1 MTTDDRTLRIVVTG
15 GRDFY
20 DYAKVETALAK
31 FGGRPVELAHGCA
44 RGADSLAE
52 RFAATRGWGIRRF
65 PADWH
70 RWGKRAG
77 VLRNQQMIDEF
88 KPDIAV
94 AFPGGRGTADMVRRL
109 KAANIVTVEVA

>member
-1 MTTDDRTLRIVVTG
+1 MTVLRIVVTG
-15 GRDFY
+15 GRDFSN
-20 DYAKVETALAK
+20 YAKVEAALAK

-44 RGADSLAE
+44 RGADSLCDRYA
-52 RFAATRGWGIRRF
+52 RGRGWEVRQFQANWRR
-65 PADWH
+65 ADGSVD
-70 RWGKRAG
+70 RGAG
-77 VLRNQQMIDEF
+77 VKRNQQMIDEF